1 MSKQTKRNVKMINV
15 ANKKVTKR
23 TAIAEAFVNLNTA
36 TKEKIYK
43 DRIIKGDVISV
54 AKTAGIL
61 AAKKTSDIIP
71 LCHQIPLNSVE
82 IEIVNKSEGLQI
94 VSKCNSSSKTGV
106 EMEALSGVNSA
117 LLAIYDLSK
126 IVEPNLKITNTKLLV
141 KSGGKKGLWI
151 NPDGVPAKIKNALN
165 L

>member
-1 MSKQTKRNVKMINV
+1 MSKQTKKNVKMIDV

-23 TAIAEAFVNLNTA
+23 TAIAEAFINLNTA

-43 DRIIKGDVISV
+43 DRVIKGDVISV

-82 IEIVNKSEGLQI
+82 IEIINKSKGLLI
-94 VSKCNSSSKTGV
+94 LSKCNSSSKTGV
-106 EMEALSGVNSA
+106 EMEALLSVSITA
-117 LLAIYDLSK
+117 LTIYDMCKSIDKSIEIREIRLLSK
-126 IVEPNLKITNTKLLV
+126 KGG
-141 KSGGKKGLWI
+141 KSGNYKR
-151 NPDGVPAKIKNALN
+151 
-165 L
+165 

>member
-1 MSKQTKRNVKMINV
+1 MSKQTKKNVKMIDV

-23 TAIAEAFVNLNTA
+23 TAIAEAFINLNTA

-43 DRIIKGDVISV
+43 DKIIKGDVISV

-82 IEIVNKSEGLQI
+82 IEIVNKLEGLLV

-106 EMEALSGVNSA
+106 EMEALLSVTVSA
-117 LLAIYDLSK
+117 LTIYDMCKSIDKSIEITKIRLLSK
-126 IVEPNLKITNTKLLV
+126 KGG
-141 KSGGKKGLWI
+141 KSGNYKR
-151 NPDGVPAKIKNALN
+151 
-165 L
+165 

>member
-1 MSKQTKRNVKMINV
+1 MSKQTKKNVKMIDV

-23 TAIAEAFVNLNTA
+23 TAIAEAFINLNTA

-43 DRIIKGDVISV
+43 DKIIKGDVISV

-82 IEIVNKSEGLQI
+82 IEIINKLEGLLV

-106 EMEALSGVNSA
+106 EMEALLSVTVTA
-117 LLAIYDLSK
+117 LTIYDMCKSIDKSIEIEKIRLLSK
-126 IVEPNLKITNTKLLV
+126 KGG
-141 KSGGKKGLWI
+141 KSGNYKR
-151 NPDGVPAKIKNALN
+151 
-165 L
+165 

>member
-1 MSKQTKRNVKMINV
+1 MSKQTKKNVKMIDV

-23 TAIAEAFVNLNTA
+23 TAIAEAFINLNTA

-43 DRIIKGDVISV
+43 DKIIKGDVISV

-82 IEIVNKSEGLQI
+82 IEIMNKLEGLLV

-106 EMEALSGVNSA
+106 EMEALLSVTVTA
-117 LLAIYDLSK
+117 LTIYDMCKSIDKSIEITKIRLLSK
-126 IVEPNLKITNTKLLV
+126 KGG
-141 KSGGKKGLWI
+141 KSGNYKR
-151 NPDGVPAKIKNALN
+151 
-165 L
+165 

>member
-1 MSKQTKRNVKMINV
+1 MSKQTKKNVKMIDV
-15 ANKKVTKR
+15 AKKKVTKR
-23 TAIAEAFVNLNTA
+23 TAIAEAFINLNTA

-43 DRIIKGDVISV
+43 DKIIKGDVISV

-82 IEIVNKSEGLQI
+82 IEIVNKLEGLLV

-106 EMEALSGVNSA
+106 EMEALLSVTVTA
-117 LLAIYDLSK
+117 LTIYDMCKSIDKSIEITKIRLLSK
-126 IVEPNLKITNTKLLV
+126 KGG
-141 KSGGKKGLWI
+141 KSGNYKR
-151 NPDGVPAKIKNALN
+151 
-165 L
+165 

>member
-1 MSKQTKRNVKMINV
+1 MSKQTKKNVKMIDV
-15 ANKKVTKR
+15 AKKKVTKR
-23 TAIAEAFVNLNTA
+23 TAIAEAFVNLNKS

-43 DRIIKGDVISV
+43 DKIIKGDVISV

-82 IEIVNKSEGLQI
+82 IEIVNKLEGLLV

-106 EMEALSGVNSA
+106 EMEALLSA
-117 LLAIYDLSK
+117 SVTALTIYDMCKSLDKSIQIEKIQLVSK
-126 IVEPNLKITNTKLLV
+126 TGG
-141 KSGGKKGLWI
+141 KSGDYLRKK
-151 NPDGVPAKIKNALN
+151 
-165 L
+165 

>member
-1 MSKQTKRNVKMINV
+1 MSKQIKKNVKMIDV

-23 TAIAEAFVNLNTA
+23 IAIAEAFINLNTA

-43 DRIIKGDVISV
+43 DKIIKGDVISV

-82 IEIVNKSEGLQI
+82 IEIVNKLEGLLV

-106 EMEALSGVNSA
+106 EMEALLSVSITA
-117 LLAIYDLSK
+117 LTIYDMCKSLDKSIQIEKIQLVSK
-126 IVEPNLKITNTKLLV
+126 TGG
-141 KSGGKKGLWI
+141 KSGDYLRKE
-151 NPDGVPAKIKNALN
+151 
-165 L
+165 

>member
-1 MSKQTKRNVKMINV
+1 MSKQTKKNVKMIDV

-23 TAIAEAFVNLNTA
+23 TAIAEAFINLNVA

-61 AAKKTSDIIP
+61 AAKKTSNIIP

-82 IEIVNKSEGLQI
+82 IEIKKKSKGLQI
-94 VSKCNSSSKTGV
+94 ISKCNSSSRTGV
-106 EMEALSGVNSA
+106 EMEALLSA
-117 LLAIYDLSK
+117 SVTALTIYDMCKSLDKSIEITEIRLLSK
-126 IVEPNLKITNTKLLV
+126 KGG
-141 KSGGKKGLWI
+141 KSGNYKR
-151 NPDGVPAKIKNALN
+151 
-165 L
+165 

>member
-1 MSKQTKRNVKMINV
+1 MSKQTKKNVKMIDV

-23 TAIAEAFVNLNTA
+23 TAIAEAFINLNTA

-82 IEIVNKSEGLQI
+82 IEIVNKLEGLLV

-106 EMEALSGVNSA
+106 EMEALLSVTITA
-117 LLAIYDLSK
+117 LTIYDMCKSIDKSIEITKIRLLSK
-126 IVEPNLKITNTKLLV
+126 KGG
-141 KSGGKKGLWI
+141 KSGNYKR
-151 NPDGVPAKIKNALN
+151 
-165 L
+165 

>member
-1 MSKQTKRNVKMINV
+1 MSKQTKKNVKMIDV

-23 TAIAEAFVNLNTA
+23 TAIAESFINLNTA

-82 IEIVNKSEGLQI
+82 IEIVNKLEGLQI

-106 EMEALSGVNSA
+106 EMEALLSVTVTA
-117 LLAIYDLSK
+117 LTIYDMCKSIDKSIEITKIRLLSK
-126 IVEPNLKITNTKLLV
+126 KGG
-141 KSGGKKGLWI
+141 KSGNYKR
-151 NPDGVPAKIKNALN
+151 
-165 L
+165 

>member
-1 MSKQTKRNVKMINV
+1 MSKQTKKNVKMIDV
-15 ANKKVTKR
+15 AKKKVTKR
-23 TAIAEAFVNLNTA
+23 TAIAEAFINLNTA

-82 IEIVNKSEGLQI
+82 IEIVNKLEGLQI

-106 EMEALSGVNSA
+106 EMEALLSVAVTA
-117 LLAIYDLSK
+117 LTIYDMCKSIDKSIEITKIRLLSK
-126 IVEPNLKITNTKLLV
+126 KGG
-141 KSGGKKGLWI
+141 KSGNYKR
-151 NPDGVPAKIKNALN
+151 
-165 L
+165 

>member
-1 MSKQTKRNVKMINV
+1 MSKQAKKNVKMIDV

-23 TAIAEAFVNLNTA
+23 TAIAEAFVNLNKS

-43 DRIIKGDVISV
+43 DKIIKGDVISV

-82 IEIVNKSEGLQI
+82 IEIVNKLEGLQI

-106 EMEALSGVNSA
+106 EMEALLSVTVTA
-117 LLAIYDLSK
+117 LTIYDMCKSIDKSIEITKIRLLSK
-126 IVEPNLKITNTKLLV
+126 KGG
-141 KSGGKKGLWI
+141 KSGNYKR
-151 NPDGVPAKIKNALN
+151 
-165 L
+165 

>member
-1 MSKQTKRNVKMINV
+1 MSKQTKKNVKMIDV

-23 TAIAEAFVNLNTA
+23 TAIAEAFINLNTA

-43 DRIIKGDVISV
+43 DKIIKGDVISV

-82 IEIVNKSEGLQI
+82 IDIINKSKGLQI
-94 VSKCNSSSKTGV
+94 ISKCNSSSKTGV
-106 EMEALSGVNSA
+106 EMEALLSVSVTA
-117 LLAIYDLSK
+117 LTIYDMCKSLDKSIEIEKIRLLSK
-126 IVEPNLKITNTKLLV
+126 KGG
-141 KSGGKKGLWI
+141 KSGNYKR
-151 NPDGVPAKIKNALN
+151 
-165 L
+165 

>member
-1 MSKQTKRNVKMINV
+1 MSKQTKKNVKMIDV

-23 TAIAEAFVNLNTA
+23 TAIAEAFINLNTA

-43 DRIIKGDVISV
+43 DKIIKGDVISV

-82 IEIVNKSEGLQI
+82 IEIVNKLEGLLV

-106 EMEALSGVNSA
+106 EMEALLSVTVTA
-117 LLAIYDLSK
+117 LTIYDMCKSIDKSIEIEKIRLLSK
-126 IVEPNLKITNTKLLV
+126 KGG
-141 KSGGKKGLWI
+141 KSGNYKR
-151 NPDGVPAKIKNALN
+151 
-165 L
+165 

>member
-1 MSKQTKRNVKMINV
+1 MSKQTKKNVKMIDV

-23 TAIAEAFVNLNTA
+23 TAIAEAFINLNTA

-43 DRIIKGDVISV
+43 DKIIKGDVISV

-61 AAKKTSDIIP
+61 AAKKTSDLIP

-82 IEIVNKSEGLQI
+82 IEIVNKLEGLLV

-106 EMEALSGVNSA
+106 EMEALLSVTVTA
-117 LLAIYDLSK
+117 LTIYDMCKSIDKSIEITKIRLLSK
-126 IVEPNLKITNTKLLV
+126 KGG
-141 KSGGKKGLWI
+141 KSGNYKR
-151 NPDGVPAKIKNALN
+151 
-165 L
+165 

>member
-1 MSKQTKRNVKMINV
+1 MSKQTKKSVKMIDV
-15 ANKKVTKR
+15 AKKKVTKR
-23 TAIAEAFVNLNTA
+23 TAIAEAFINLNTA

-82 IEIVNKSEGLQI
+82 IEIVNKLEGLLV

-106 EMEALSGVNSA
+106 EMEALLSVTVTA
-117 LLAIYDLSK
+117 LTIYDMCKSIDKSIEITKIRLLSK
-126 IVEPNLKITNTKLLV
+126 KGG
-141 KSGGKKGLWI
+141 KSGNYKR
-151 NPDGVPAKIKNALN
+151 
-165 L
+165 

>member
-1 MSKQTKRNVKMINV
+1 MSKQTKKNVKMIDV

-23 TAIAEAFVNLNTA
+23 TAIAEAFVNLNKS

-43 DRIIKGDVISV
+43 DKIIKGDVISV

-82 IEIVNKSEGLQI
+82 IEIVNKLEGLQI
-94 VSKCNSSSKTGV
+94 LSKCNSSSKTGV
-106 EMEALSGVNSA
+106 EMEALLSVTVSA
-117 LLAIYDLSK
+117 LTIYDMCKSIDKSIEITKIRLLSK
-126 IVEPNLKITNTKLLV
+126 KGG
-141 KSGGKKGLWI
+141 KSGNYKR
-151 NPDGVPAKIKNALN
+151 
-165 L
+165 

>member
-1 MSKQTKRNVKMINV
+1 MSKQTKKNVKMIDV
-15 ANKKVTKR
+15 TKKKVTKR
-23 TAIAEAFVNLNTA
+23 TAIAEAFVNLNES

-43 DRIIKGDVISV
+43 DKIIKGDVISV

-61 AAKKTSDIIP
+61 AAKKTSNIIP

-106 EMEALSGVNSA
+106 EMEALLSA
-117 LLAIYDLSK
+117 SVTALTIYDMCKSIDKSIEITKIRLLSK
-126 IVEPNLKITNTKLLV
+126 KGG
-141 KSGGKKGLWI
+141 KSGNYKR
-151 NPDGVPAKIKNALN
+151 
-165 L
+165 